1 MKKTSLILLIVVYVT
16 ILAFFILPAPPLS
29 ALSVYELN
37 VELYGDHY
45 GRDFAGYVG
54 DGKYQ
59 MMHYD
64 GYNSL
69 LIMNEPITGSFI
81 LDYEYGRFR
90 DENKIFYYYAADG
103 YAVIDPATNICRV
116 LITDPPLEL
125 VTGED
130 PVIRMRKAQDNYRI
144 RRLEGEEYDSI
155 IYLDTFSQ
163 FTAKEQRIL
172 KKLGTIRIV
181 DEKISRNWFLW
192 KSWINDKIGTLFG

>member
-1 MKKTSLILLIVVYVT
+1 MKKAALILLIVVYVMV
-16 ILAFFILPAPPLS
+16 LAFFILPPPPLS
-29 ALSVYELN
+29 TLPVYELN

-81 LDYEYGRFR
+81 LDYEYDRFR
-90 DENKIFYYYAADG
+90 DENKNFYYYAADG
-103 YAVIDPATNICRV
+103 YAVIDPSTNICRV
-116 LITDPPLEL
+116 LIQDPPLEL

-130 PVIRMRKAQDNYRI
+130 PVIRWREPENNYRVDK
-144 RRLEGEEYDSI
+144 LDGEEYDSI
-155 IYLDTFSQ
+155 IYLDTFSE
-163 FTAKEQRIL
+163 FTEKEQRIL

-181 DEKISRNWFLW
+181 EEKISRNWFLW
-192 KSWINDKIGTLFG
+192 KSWMSDKIDTLFG